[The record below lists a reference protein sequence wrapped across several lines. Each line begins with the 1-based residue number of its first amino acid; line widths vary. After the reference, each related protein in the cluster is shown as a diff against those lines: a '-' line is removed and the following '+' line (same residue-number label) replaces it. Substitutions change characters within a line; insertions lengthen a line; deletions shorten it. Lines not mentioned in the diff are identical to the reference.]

1 MKTFEIVVPIG
12 WVRLDLTTDF
22 TGPVTALAFRLARR
36 APVDDRPRLVNHLRE
51 QLLGFARGLA
61 EGGAVAALLPTESLE
76 VLPTR
81 PFIVMMPL
89 KVPSGS
95 EPMDMLMGVASSDP
109 TAKVID
115 VNDLV
120 ALRVA
125 STDDISARFAEKF
138 ESEGSRLGLNVDPP
152 DGSPAGDTPDIA
164 MMSTRVRYLIGDP
177 ADRGRWVDVFFAMD
191 HPDDPLVSELVD
203 STVGLFDA
211 QVQTFRWTS

>member
-12 WVRLDLTTDF
+12 WVRLDLTTDV
-22 TGPVTALAFRLARR
+22 TGTVTALAFRLARR
-36 APVDDRPRLVNHLRE
+36 APLDDRPRLVNYLRE

-61 EGGAVAALLPTESLE
+61 EGGAVAVLMSTEPLD

-81 PFIVMMPL
+81 PLIVMVPL
-89 KVPSGS
+89 TVPDGA

-115 VNDLV
+115 LEDLV
-120 ALRVA
+120 ALRVT
-125 STDDISARFAEKF
+125 STNDISERFAEKY
-138 ESEGSRLGLNVDPP
+138 ESEAPRLGISLDPP
-152 DGSPAGDTPDIA
+152 HETPAADTPDIS
-164 MMSTRVRYLIGDP
+164 MVSTRVRYLIGDP
-177 ADRGRWVDVFFAMD
+177 ADRDRWVDVFFAID